1 MIHEL
6 CDPELYVWSLSLA
19 KRLNAEFGVS
29 HGTVA
34 GKITDLPGVSIGIVP
49 LLARAGV
56 KALHIGTNGQ
66 GTQVFPSFPG
76 GGNLPQVFR
85 WRHPATGDEVVVMN
99 EEHYGRMIVPDKT
112 LGITDVLR
120 WQFTVRCR
128 RPPACKQLSSLG

>member
-1 MIHEL
+1 M
-6 CDPELYVWSLSLA
+6 
-19 KRLNAEFGVS
+19 
-29 HGTVA
+29 
-34 GKITDLPGVSIGIVP
+34 SIGIVP

-85 WRHPATGDEVVVMN
+85 WRHPTTGDEVVVMN

-112 LGITDVLR
+112 LGLTDVLR
-120 WQFTVRCR
+120 WQFTVRFADR
-128 RPPACKQLSSLG
+128 LQTTFLAWSAPLRARPLANDLFR

>member
-1 MIHEL
+1 MM
-6 CDPELYVWSLSLA
+6 WWA
-19 KRLNAEFGVS
+19 
-29 HGTVA
+29 GTVA

-85 WRHPATGDEVVVMN
+85 WRHPTTGDEVVVMN

-112 LGITDVLR
+112 LGLTDVLR
-120 WQFTVRCR
+120 WQFTVRFADR
-128 RPPACKQLSSLG
+128 LQTTYLAWAALLGARPLANDLSRWVASSR